1 MVSCAARMPTVSFV
15 TRCCCT
21 SWNWN
26 FTLRS
31 GNRSSFSENAS
42 SRRSFTCS
50 FSINGSVPAINVNG
64 SVPAIRQLPLDTC
77 SGGRDS
83 GDGMARKL
91 RIQYPGAVYHVMNRG
106 ERRESIFHDNDD
118 RQRFIETLGEVC
130 GKTGWQ
136 VHAYCLM
143 PNHFHLVLE
152 TPRSNL
158 VAGMKWFLG
167 TSTARFNRRHKLFGH
182 LF

>member
-1 MVSCAARMPTVSFV
+1 M
-15 TRCCCT
+15 
-21 SWNWN
+21 
-26 FTLRS
+26 
-31 GNRSSFSENAS
+31 
-42 SRRSFTCS
+42 RRQFRKRNV
-50 FSINGSVPAINVNG
+50 NGSVPKRVSPGYSSIAESLNG
-64 SVPAIRQLPLDTC
+64 SVPAIRQLPFDTC

-83 GDGMARKL
+83 GDGMASKL

-106 ERRESIFHDNDD
+106 DRRESIFHDKDD

-152 TPRSNL
+152 TPHPNL
-158 VAGMKWFLG
+158 VAGMQWFLG
-167 TSTARFNRRHKLFGH
+167 TYTKKGSGLNIDIFSRFVQCSPVCHESCDWNMPGRFTM
-182 LF
+182 